1 VTRRRFSPGPVFFGQ
16 PPPHS
21 VRHFRSCA
29 FNSRASVRQVPAV
42 LRRRMP
48 RPSAE
53 VGAVA
58 DSMSAASE
66 DELTQR
72 IDVSI
77 MTTKTPWYWSP
88 LVSVMVSRLLLL
100 LVRGVGEQRVH
111 SRQEFVVLD
120 ALSGSVLVVVAANR
134 RSFVCTH
141 TLTHTH
147 THQPSL
153 SATADGLVTL
163 MLRAASGG

>member
-1 VTRRRFSPGPVFFGQ
+1 
-16 PPPHS
+16 
-21 VRHFRSCA
+21 
-29 FNSRASVRQVPAV
+29 
-42 LRRRMP
+42 MP
-48 RPSAE
+48 RPSTE

-58 DSMSAASE
+58 DSTSAASE

-88 LVSVMVSRLLLL
+88 LVSVMVSVMVSRLLLL
-100 LVRGVGEQRVH
+100 LVRGVGEQRVQ
-111 SRQEFVVLD
+111 SRQELVVLD
-120 ALSGSVLVVVAANR
+120 AQSGSVLVVVAANR

-141 TLTHTH
+141 THTHTH
-147 THQPSL
+147 THHPSL